1 MVVVRLELMTL
12 GADTPGGIRRMTET
26 TGDERAALEGMLRAY
41 PVDQL
46 VEEVLVAWQELADRN
61 EDLVTSKQRLRV
73 LELDLAERKDEV
85 APEVAQL
92 KAAENDLEES
102 GARIVHLERL
112 LEDTRKELAEN
123 SSSISVEEREALENE
138 ASQLRELTTQ
148 QDDVIAEMEGRMG
161 QMVEALARAAD
172 AGLTSVTADE
182 VRALKAQSD
191 SLSSDLEAEKAA
203 NNALEEERQRL
214 RDIADRLRGLLDARD
229 TRLAE
234 LVEQLERVMQGPRSV
249 SAEHDYLVEQI
260 EELKRRL
267 LERNREYESL
277 RRRER
282 RLHNDVFER
291 DERIQQ
297 MSLTI
302 SDLESA
308 LTDRTS
314 EVRELESQ
322 RDTAVNQLDGVKRSE
337 RTREVVGRVFADSL
351 SLVRSHDERE
361 LRKEIYSNSTDVE
374 RTISAPTADDMQT
387 LADGGTVDLDTA
399 LEVIEK
405 GMDVPKESRPDSP
418 GGTGD
423 PVIYEDED

>member
-1 MVVVRLELMTL
+1 MTFS
-12 GADTPGGIRRMTET
+12 ADSPGGIRRMTET
-26 TGDERAALEGMLRAY
+26 NGDERAALEGMLRAY

-73 LELDLAERKDEV
+73 LELDLAERKDEI

-92 KAAENDLEES
+92 KAAENDLEEA

-123 SSSISVEEREALENE
+123 SSSISVEEREALEKE
-138 ASQLRELTTQ
+138 ASQLRDLATQ

-161 QMVEALARAAD
+161 QMVEALERAAN

-182 VRALKAQSD
+182 VRALKSQAD
-191 SLSSDLEAEKAA
+191 ALSGDLEAEKAA
-203 NNALEEERQRL
+203 NDALEEERQRL

-234 LVEQLERVMQGPRSV
+234 LEEQLERVMQGPRSV

-302 SDLESA
+302 GDLEAA

-314 EVRELESQ
+314 ELRELESQ
-322 RDTAVNQLDGVKRSE
+322 RDSAVNQLDGVKRSE

-361 LRKEIYSNSTDVE
+361 LRKEIYSNSPDVE
-374 RTISAPTADDMQT
+374 RTISAPSTDDMQT

-405 GMDVPKESRPDSP
+405 GMDVPKEPRPDSP

-423 PVIYEDED
+423 PVLYEDED